1 MSEFYTYDD
10 WEKKFQP
17 VPNHLTKYENLAFET
32 YGEEVDYVFAQ
43 PNENV
48 WTEVDGDEGTYI
60 IAGKHFV
67 NRIQYYI
74 TTNPWTD
81 EFTEVPTAMW
91 RQCDCQEALDI
102 DLSSPV
108 YCNECEDGEGYISI
122 PCDTVAELVEV
133 YGPEANIIGKESNE

>member
-10 WEKKFQP
+10 WGEKFQP
-17 VPNHLTKYENLAFET
+17 VTNHLTKYENLAFET
-32 YGEEVDYVFAQ
+32 YGEEQDYVFAQ

-48 WTEVDGDEGTYI
+48 WTEVDGDEGCYI

-102 DLSSPV
+102 DLDSPV
-108 YCNECEDGEGYISI
+108 YCNECESGEGYITI
-122 PCDTVAELVEV
+122 YPDTREQLEEI
-133 YGPEANIIGKESNE
+133 YGANK

>member
-10 WEKKFQP
+10 WVEKFQP
-17 VPNHLTKYENLAFET
+17 VTNHLTKYENLAFET
-32 YGEEVDYVFAQ
+32 YGEEQDYVFAQ

-48 WTEVDGDEGTYI
+48 WTEVDGDEGCYI
-60 IAGKHFV
+60 IAGRHFV
-67 NRIQYYI
+67 NRIQYFI

-102 DLSSPV
+102 DLESPV

-122 PCDTVAELVEV
+122 PCDTVEDLIAV
-133 YGPEANIIGKESNE
+133 YGPEANIIRKDPK